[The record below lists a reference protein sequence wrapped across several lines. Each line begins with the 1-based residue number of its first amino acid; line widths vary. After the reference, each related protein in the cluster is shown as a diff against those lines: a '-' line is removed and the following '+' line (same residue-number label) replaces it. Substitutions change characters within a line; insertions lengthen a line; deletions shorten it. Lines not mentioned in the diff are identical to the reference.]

1 MEEPIVTFDVSPVTA
16 LMVETLVKT
25 PYGGQITYAQ
35 LQDAAGVD
43 HMTNLASARR
53 IAARDHGAVFTSI
66 RGVGLMRLKAED
78 AALVGQN
85 SRHKIRRAAT
95 KSVKEMTSM
104 IRGNNDLTDENR
116 RKISA
121 EIAHNGLLA
130 HLSTHSAHDKIAANP
145 ILADGARAD
154 ARLFNNLMKEN

>member
-1 MEEPIVTFDVSPVTA
+1 MNETITFDVTPTTA
-16 LMVETLVKT
+16 LMVEALVNT
-25 PYGGQITYAQ
+25 PYGGQITYTE
-35 LQDAAGVD
+35 LQQASGVD
-43 HMTNLASARR
+43 QLTNLYSARR

-66 RGVGLMRLKAED
+66 RGVGLLRLKAED

-104 IRGNNDLTDENR
+104 IRGNNDLNDDAR
-116 RKISA
+116 RKIGA

-130 HLSTHSAHDKIAANP
+130 HLSTHTAHDKIAANP
-145 ILADGARAD
+145 ILADHARAD
-154 ARLFNNLMKEN
+154 ARLMNAFMKEN